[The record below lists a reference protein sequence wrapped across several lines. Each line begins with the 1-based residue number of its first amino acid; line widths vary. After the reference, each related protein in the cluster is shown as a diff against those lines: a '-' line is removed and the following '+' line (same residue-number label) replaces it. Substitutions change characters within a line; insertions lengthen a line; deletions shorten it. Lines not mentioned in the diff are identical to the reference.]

1 MSTQEQ
7 QAAQLQ
13 NPAFTLEELKAR
25 LDAGFQK
32 SVTAL
37 VEDIVKEYVKRID
50 NGTRVFKYIKTW
62 PHKGGFMSAAYTQGD
77 CMKCDSS
84 DSSVGYN
91 TTLQPQEDVDKFTK
105 LVFDELATKYG
116 ILVTDSKVEYRD
128 NKTGWHHMRFELT
141 LTLADQ

>member
-1 MSTQEQ
+1 MSDQQQTQNKKTE
-7 QAAQLQ
+7 
-13 NPAFTLEELKAR
+13 FTFEELKAR
-25 LDAGFQK
+25 LEAGFQK
-32 SVTAL
+32 SVTIM
-37 VEDIVKEYVKRID
+37 VEDIVKEYVMRID
-50 NGTRVFKYIKTW
+50 NGTQVFKYIKSW
-62 PHKGGFMSAAYTQGD
+62 PHNGCFMSAAYTQGD
-77 CMKCDSS
+77 IMKCDSN
-84 DSSVGYN
+84 DSNIVYN